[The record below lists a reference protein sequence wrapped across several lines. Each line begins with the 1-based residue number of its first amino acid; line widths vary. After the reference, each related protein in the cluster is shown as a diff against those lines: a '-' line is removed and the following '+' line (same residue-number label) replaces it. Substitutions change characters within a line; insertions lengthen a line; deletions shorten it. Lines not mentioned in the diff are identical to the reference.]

1 MSLMKKI
8 IRYFLHLFNI
18 DLKIE
23 KYNKPILIDVKQAGN
38 GSQMEVY
45 FNIIKNHCNFK
56 VENFFEVGA
65 NYCQDSFYV
74 NKYFGISEKNIYCF
88 EPNPDIFKKI
98 KNNQFNTYDFA
109 ISDKTGEA
117 SFNIT
122 NTDEYNNSGISSLK
136 RNKTVGVKL
145 IKKVIVKTITLKNF
159 MSTKKIQSIDFLKV
173 DAEGNDYKVIRGTGN
188 RIKDI
193 KIIQIETAR
202 KEIFEGEIVFDQLN
216 RYMNDSKFSLVYYRL
231 SSDNLSGDALYI
243 NDRFLN
249 NRKDYL

>member
-1 MSLMKKI
+1 MKKI

-65 NYCQDSFYV
+65 NYCQDSLYV

-109 ISDKTGEA
+109 IISEDTFKSNRLFSA
-117 SFNIT
+117 SI
-122 NTDEYNNSGISSLK
+122 SISSPSS
-136 RNKTVGVKL
+136 
-145 IKKVIVKTITLKNF
+145 IKAIGP
-159 MSTKKIQSIDFLKV
+159 QS
-173 DAEGNDYKVIRGTGN
+173 
-188 RIKDI
+188 
-193 KIIQIETAR
+193 
-202 KEIFEGEIVFDQLN
+202 
-216 RYMNDSKFSLVYYRL
+216 
-231 SSDNLSGDALYI
+231 
-243 NDRFLN
+243 
-249 NRKDYL
+249 